1 MRIISGSLKGKKLA
15 ALSGNSIR
23 PTADRVREAIFNIC
37 AFQIKDSV
45 VLDLFAGTGAFAI
58 EALSRGARSAVLIDS
73 SVRSISV
80 INKNI
85 EACRLKDQTT
95 IIQWDILRNLNCLWK
110 VALKFDLVFMDPP
123 YNKNSVGPTLQNLAA
138 SGSLNQDA
146 LIIIEHAAA
155 ESLPDDLSEFEI
167 SDQRKY
173 GKTLVS
179 FIKYMIKK

>member
-1 MRIISGSLKGKKLA
+1 MRVIAGKLKRKKLVS
-15 ALSGNSIR
+15 LTGTSIR

-37 AFQIKDSV
+37 AFQISDAV

-73 SVRSISV
+73 SIRSISI

-85 EACRLKDQTT
+85 EACRLTDQAK
-95 IIQWDILRNLNCLWK
+95 IIQWDILKNLDCLRNIGLR
-110 VALKFDLVFMDPP
+110 FDLVFMDPP
-123 YNKNSVGPTLQNLAA
+123 YNKDAVAPALKSLADCR
-138 SGSLNQDA
+138 SLKNEA
-146 LIIIEHAAA
+146 LIIIEHAVT
-155 ESLPDDLSEFEI
+155 ESLPDNLVEYVL

-179 FIKYMIKK
+179 FITYVING